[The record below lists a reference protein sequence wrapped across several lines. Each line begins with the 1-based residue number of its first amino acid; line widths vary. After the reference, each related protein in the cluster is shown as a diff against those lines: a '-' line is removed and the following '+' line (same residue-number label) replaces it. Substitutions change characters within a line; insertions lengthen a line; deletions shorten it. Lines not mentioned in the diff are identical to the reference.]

1 MARSIVVEA
10 AVHGCIHPGTK
21 GAVMRGIKEE
31 RKREGEREKKKDD
44 WRREEEITEKRM
56 NRWKK
61 GEKMHG
67 TSAPVT
73 RCSFRWWPRN
83 ETVPTTI
90 RAL

>member
-31 RKREGEREKKKDD
+31 REGEKERKKDD
-44 WRREEEITEKRM
+44 GRREEEITEKRM

-61 GEKMHG
+61 GGRRGRKCMV
-67 TSAPVT
+67 PVH
-73 RCSFRWWPRN
+73 
-83 ETVPTTI
+83 
-90 RAL
+90 L